1 MDAITFWKLYSCR
14 LSMERYK
21 KQNQWQTCSQSV
33 IKFCSCSLSSKLSL
47 FSSVEN
53 AETIG
58 TRMFPVSFQLILS
71 GEISR
76 TRKSS
81 GANPEKRSPSR
92 FQFPISDPFLSF
104 FRRERER
111 DRGDKVS
118 VRIEICEAFFAWRLC
133 IIMRGK
139 RAFA

>member
-1 MDAITFWKLYSCR
+1 MANLLTVRNTVLILLPIFEVVL
-14 LSMERYK
+14 
-21 KQNQWQTCSQSV
+21 V
-33 IKFCSCSLSSKLSL
+33 F
-47 FSSVEN
+47 SVEN

-104 FRRERER
+104 FAGKETEVI
-111 DRGDKVS
+111 KCPCES
-118 VRIEICEAFFAWRLC
+118 KFVRLFLLQP
-133 IIMRGK
+133 
-139 RAFA
+139 